1 MIPVLAGSFVIGIVQ
16 FVLLYFGIKTLI
28 GKDYLKTAVC
38 VFVKSMLYLSAALLL
53 VFLFKDNML
62 YAAVGYGAG
71 YFPALVFYFMK
82 TLLKKDSSVK
92 EDKKD

>member
-1 MIPVLAGSFVIGIVQ
+1 MIPVLSGSFVIGIVQ
-16 FVLLYFGIKTLI
+16 FVLLYFGIKSLI

-38 VFVKSMLYLSAALLL
+38 VFVKSMLYLAAALLL
-53 VFLFKDNML
+53 VFFFKDNML